1 MVIYDYH
8 LRKTIDIVFLK
19 TKILNAKHGSGVN
32 NATQTNNAP
41 IA

>member
-19 TKILNAKHGSGVN
+19 TKILNAKHESGVN
-32 NATQTNNAP
+32 NEKEVGN
-41 IA
+41 